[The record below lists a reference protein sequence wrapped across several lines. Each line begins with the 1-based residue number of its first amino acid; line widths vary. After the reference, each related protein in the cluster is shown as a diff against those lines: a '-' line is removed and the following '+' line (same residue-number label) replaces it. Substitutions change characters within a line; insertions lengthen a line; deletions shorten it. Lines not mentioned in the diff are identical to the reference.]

1 MSSVAITAAG
11 RGLGFELVR
20 HYAAGGDRVF
30 AFCHDPAS
38 RSELQQLA
46 RDSGGRVT
54 LHTMDVASDASVAA
68 GVAALGDAPVDILLN
83 VAAIVGDHR
92 PELEVGSSNWDNWQ
106 AVFNTVTMGPLRVT
120 QAFLPRLQPGGK
132 VINVTSQVGTSMW
145 LYGGTYAYGA
155 AKAALNRLTLS
166 LALDLAPRGIT
177 VGLVHPGWM
186 NTDMGGPDAETKV
199 EESAA
204 GIRRIVA
211 DWPADGQCH
220 FRKWTGEPHIW

>member
-1 MSSVAITAAG
+1 MVTVAITAAG
-11 RGLGFELVR
+11 RGLGLELVR

-30 AFCHDPAS
+30 AFCRDPAS
-38 RSELQQLA
+38 RIELQ
-46 RDSGGRVT
+46 RIVDDSDGRVT
-54 LHTMDVASDASVAA
+54 AHSIDIASDAAVAD
-68 GVAALGDAPVDILLN
+68 GVAEIGDTPVDVLIN
-83 VAAIVGDHR
+83 VAAIVGNTT
-92 PELEVGSSNWDNWQ
+92 PELAPGSSDWSSWQ
-106 AVFNTVTMGPLRVT
+106 EVFNTVTMGPLRVT

-155 AKAALNRLTLS
+155 AKAALNRMTLS

-186 NTDMGGPDAETKV
+186 NTDMGGPNAETPV
-199 EESAA
+199 DESAA

-220 FRKWTGEPHIW
+220 FRKWTGEPHVW